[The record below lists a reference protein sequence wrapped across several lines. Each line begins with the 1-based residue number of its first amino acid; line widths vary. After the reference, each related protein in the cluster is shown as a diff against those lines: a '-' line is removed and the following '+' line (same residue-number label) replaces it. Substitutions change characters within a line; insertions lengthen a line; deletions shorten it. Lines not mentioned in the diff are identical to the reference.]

1 MSVVRQSDD
10 QLSPIIK
17 FHRHSREGGSPALGR
32 GACRKLDSRLSPSR
46 SLGFAMAERCRG
58 NDGVRGWCGSSKNAA
73 ALFFSLLAYTNVAQ
87 AETVTN
93 PLAQFSGLDKITGL
107 TTQFEIKIN
116 EEAKFGSL
124 IVKPFVCN
132 TRPITEEP
140 KTTSFVQVQDV
151 AADGSKKMI
160 FSGWMFAE
168 SPGLNA
174 VEHPTFDV
182 WLTGCRDPIAPP
194 PPVETAPPA
203 DPGAVPEEGGGGTV
217 QD

>member
-1 MSVVRQSDD
+1 MTFECEGLDFRLWLRD
-10 QLSPIIK
+10 LIRRFAPPSP
-17 FHRHSREGGSPALGR
+17 EGKGERLRAVADFTLLLWRS
-32 GACRKLDSRLSPSR
+32 CRKATDEVPL
-46 SLGFAMAERCRG
+46 AATC
-58 NDGVRGWCGSSKNAA
+58 A
-73 ALFFSLLAYTNVAQ
+73 ALKKLLLNFIGLLAITGNSH
-87 AETVTN
+87 AETVQN

-151 AADGSKKMI
+151 AADGSKKVI

-182 WLTGCRDPIAPP
+182 WLTGCRDPNAPP

>member
-1 MSVVRQSDD
+1 MNPSLNFGFVTALAIGVTSVA
-10 QLSPIIK
+10 
-17 FHRHSREGGSPALGR
+17 H
-32 GACRKLDSRLSPSR
+32 
-46 SLGFAMAERCRG
+46 
-58 NDGVRGWCGSSKNAA
+58 
-73 ALFFSLLAYTNVAQ
+73 
-87 AETVTN
+87 AETVKN

-107 TTQFEIKIN
+107 TTQFEIKIG

-124 IVKPFVCN
+124 VVKPMVCN
-132 TRPITEEP
+132 TRPVTEEP

-151 AADGSKKMI
+151 AADGAKKMI

-182 WLTGCRDPIAPP
+182 WLTGCRDPNAPP
-194 PPVETAPPA
+194 PPVETTPAP
-203 DPGAVPEEGGGGTV
+203 DTGEVPEEGGGGTV